1 MLHFQLYHS
10 SREQINADSK
20 ICAKGE
26 SQNACSASGPNDVV
40 CDASTVILPSGC
52 RSEESES
59 TAKSRDNAIIGNGV
73 RNRKLHARDVQ
84 KLSDSNKTDR
94 KASALP
100 RPSNNFR
107 TVLRRLYS
115 GSENSAGEDQQAA
128 KSGNLEPS
136 GRYSASTD
144 DVKEVTNVRMFRRM
158 ESQNSDARSLVHL
171 TPGLTRRRPSP
182 KSSTVLKKLK
192 EINQPEFRNG
202 NVPMPTACSDPIE
215 HHQHDCSTSYPLL
228 PNQRPAKTTFHR
240 AQPNSKAKYCVS
252 MPKTR
257 TNVTNNPEADAC
269 VERSERE
276 WFGKDQEQDA
286 AYEALKRIGLNLNYF
301 LESLTD
307 AQPEKISLDVVH
319 YPTTEDASD
328 ISDLDAY
335 GDDFRIPNYQLMSSP
350 ASPDKS
356 DAGSKTKYNL
366 QFPVSHLRELTFP
379 RYVES
384 VNRNLHV
391 RNASVGVGNGANESM
406 SSVSLFANNTVASN
420 SRNEV
425 FALKT
430 QQGPKYFKM
439 DSKSPSRKSDSKR
452 PKIEAIPERRHHSLR
467 FMCPLVAAEGDA
479 TVSIDCRQA
488 DCTPAATYSKNC
500 DSADNEHMPTYTAD
514 GNSKLVSKHSAP
526 RGKRRPCGY
535 ADLVNRRVV
544 CKASGKRNNQGVVT
558 KRILPAK
565 QPCPQVDPVTKASN

>member
-10 SREQINADSK
+10 SCEQLNADSK

-26 SQNACSASGPNDVV
+26 SQNGSATGQNGVV
-40 CDASTVILPSGC
+40 CDASTVILPSVC
-52 RSEESES
+52 CIEESES
-59 TAKSRDNAIIGNGV
+59 TAKSHDNATIGNGI
-73 RNRKLHARDVQ
+73 RNRKLHARDAQ
-84 KLSDSNKTDR
+84 KLSNSNKTDC

-107 TVLRRLYS
+107 NVMKRLNC
-115 GSENSAGEDQQAA
+115 GSENSAGEDHRTA
-128 KSGNLEPS
+128 KSGSLEPF
-136 GRYSASTD
+136 GRCSASTD

-158 ESQNSDARSLVHL
+158 ESQNLDARSLVHL
-171 TPGLTRRRPSP
+171 TPGLARRQPSQ
-182 KSSTVLKKLK
+182 KSSTALKKLK
-192 EINQPEFRNG
+192 EINQSEFRNG
-202 NVPMPTACSDPIE
+202 NMPMPTACSDPIE
-215 HHQHDCSTSYPLL
+215 HQEDCSTSDPLL
-228 PNQRPAKTTFHR
+228 PNQRPAKTAFHR
-240 AQPNSKAKYCVS
+240 TQPNSKAKYCVS

-257 TNVTNNPEADAC
+257 TNVTNNTDANAR

-276 WFGKDQEQDA
+276 WFCKDQEQDA
-286 AYEALKRIGLNLNYF
+286 AYEALKRIGINLNYF

-307 AQPEKISLDVVH
+307 VQPEKISLDVVH

-335 GDDFRIPNYQLMSSP
+335 GDDFRIPNYHLMSTP
-350 ASPDKS
+350 ASPEKS
-356 DAGSKTKYNL
+356 NASSKTKYNL

-379 RYVES
+379 SYVES

-391 RNASVGVGNGANESM
+391 HNASVGVSNGANESM
-406 SSVSLFANNTVASN
+406 SSVSLFANNTVASS

-425 FALKT
+425 VAVKT
-430 QQGPKYFKM
+430 QQGPKYFKI
-439 DSKSPSRKSDSKR
+439 DSKSPGRKSDSGR
-452 PKIEAIPERRHHSLR
+452 PKIEAIPEQRHHSLR

-479 TVSIDCRQA
+479 TVSIDRPA
-488 DCTPAATYSKNC
+488 DCTPDATYSKKC

-514 GNSKLVSKHSAP
+514 GNSEPVSKHSAP
-526 RGKRRPCGY
+526 GGKRRPCGY

-544 CKASGKRNNQGVVT
+544 CKASGKRNNQGAVT

-565 QPCPQVDPVTKASN
+565 QPCRQVDRVTKASN